1 MARTHS
7 SEAPGRTCQL
17 RQLASRTEGGT
28 VLPPPRHRGDDD
40 VTRGEVCS
48 LEPPEGGEPR
58 RAGCA
63 EQQRE
68 QARHADKP
76 TRRDDTIDKLKAF
89 YCAFLV
95 RFSPPPRP
103 GSVPSLSAFLLPPSC
118 GRACGGEPPSSR

>member
-68 QARHADKP
+68 QAQHADKP
-76 TRRDDTIDKLKAF
+76 TPDDRIEQKRGHL
-89 YCAFLV
+89 CAVGGELTD
-95 RFSPPPRP
+95 RQTDRETRADRPLRISPLPPPSEKLR
-103 GSVPSLSAFLLPPSC
+103 
-118 GRACGGEPPSSR
+118 RRE